1 MSEVPSRYGEGED
14 APMKAWTARP
24 ARDRLVLIVVVGL
37 TLVGLVLRVYCLG
50 DSGLWR
56 DEAQAVFISDK
67 AFPFGIIDALRNDG
81 HPCLYYFI
89 MHFWVLLFGRGEWS
103 VRLLPAL
110 CGALTV
116 PLVFH
121 LGRRL
126 FDVKTALVA
135 TFVAALLPLHV
146 LYSRTG
152 RMYSLVPLLSTLSML
167 LLWRIWTKGDR
178 LSWAGWTAVSVLLVY
193 THNWGVLFIV
203 AENLWMGFE
212 MLRERR
218 FQDLWWRW
226 LVAQAVVVLLY
237 LPWVPIFLQQS
248 RQLVIMGEWLQHI
261 SKSDNVLRLF
271 NELTSL
277 YWPRDRVY
285 PWVLLF
291 ALGTLALTLQKEE
304 FGARYRFGP
313 ALDMAVACNF
323 VPIVLGVL
331 LTPRAVGVIP
341 SYVTL
346 IMYPAL
352 CLIMARGLR
361 AVPRKLGVTLGVL
374 AVVALWSK
382 PLTGVYGG
390 PISSLKEVAARVEAE
405 AGEGDVIII
414 APDYMATTFN
424 YYYHGKQAQA
434 AFPASLDRIE
444 EIVWAHYSRRW
455 EDAAEAIEPTLA
467 FAEEQ
472 LGDGGRIWLLAPLEA
487 YPGRYEFDQIR
498 VLKERL
504 DARYSLLYSDLSYR
518 YAVENVDIYAYESK

>member
-1 MSEVPSRYGEGED
+1 MIRPEGD
-14 APMKAWTARP
+14 GAPADERSARLTTEKR
-24 ARDRLVLIVVVGL
+24 AAILVLGL
-37 TLVGLVLRVYCLG
+37 TLIALVLRIYGVG

-56 DEAQAVFISDK
+56 DEAQGVFISDK
-67 AFPFGIIDALRNDG
+67 SFPTGIVDALRLDG

-116 PLVFH
+116 PLVYR
-121 LGRRL
+121 LGRKL
-126 FDVKTALVA
+126 FDGKTALVA
-135 TFVAALLPLHV
+135 TLLAALLPLHV

-167 LLWRIWTKGDR
+167 LLWRIWTRGDR
-178 LSWAGWTAVSVLLVY
+178 LAWFGWTAASVLLVY

-212 MLRERR
+212 MLREGR
-218 FQDLWWRW
+218 FRELWWRW
-226 LVAQAVVVLLY
+226 LLAQVVVVALY

-261 SKSDNVLRLF
+261 SRFDNVLRLF
-271 NELTSL
+271 NELTTM

-291 ALGTLALTLQKEE
+291 ALGTLTFTCRREG
-304 FGARYRFGP
+304 FGAKYRFRP
-313 ALDMAVACNF
+313 ALEMAVACSF
-323 VPIVLGVL
+323 APVLLGVL
-331 LTPRAVGVIP
+331 LTPRAIGVIP

-346 IMYPAL
+346 IMYPAV
-352 CLIMARGLR
+352 CLLLARGLR
-361 AVPRKLGVTLGVL
+361 AIPARAGTMLGILAVL
-374 AVVALWSK
+374 ALWRE
-382 PLTGVYGG
+382 PLVGVFGG
-390 PISSLKEVAARVEAE
+390 PVSSVREVAARVEAE
-405 AGEGDVIII
+405 AGEEDVIVI

-424 YYYHGKQAQA
+424 YYYRGTQPQA
-434 AFPASLDRIE
+434 AFPASLDRTE

-455 EDAAEAIEPTLA
+455 EDAAEAVEPTLA
-467 FAEEQ
+467 FVEEQ
-472 LGDGGRIWLLAPLEA
+472 LGARGRVWLLAPLEA

-498 VLKERL
+498 VLKEQL
-504 DARYSLLYSDLSYR
+504 DSRYTLLYSDVSYR
-518 YAVENVDIYAYESK
+518 YAVENVDIYAYERK